1 MSNTA
6 LPTPWV
12 FITEKIHSMSRD
24 KKEAFQIT
32 NGTISTLIGALALA
46 GLYSIKGDVE
56 NLRSLPAIIEQQKQ
70 HSGEIKAIKEI
81 LARNKLAQLDNSRRE
96 ITTAQYDE

>member
-1 MSNTA
+1 MNIST
-6 LPTPWV
+6 LPTPWGL
-12 FITEKIHSMSRD
+12 ITEKIQSMSRD

-56 NLRSLPAIIEQQKQ
+56 NLRSLPAIIEQQKE
-70 HSGEIKAIKEI
+70 HANEIKAIKEI
-81 LARNKLAQLDNSRRE
+81 LTRNKITRLDDNRRE
-96 ITTAQYDE
+96 ITTAKYE

>member
-6 LPTPWV
+6 LPTPWT
-12 FITEKIHSMSRD
+12 FITEKIQSMSRD
-24 KKEAFQIT
+24 KKDTFTIT
-32 NGTISTLIGALALA
+32 NGTINTMIGALALA
-46 GLYSIKGDVE
+46 GLYSVKGDVE
-56 NLRSLPAIIEQQKQ
+56 NLRALPAIIEQQKQ

-81 LARNKLAQLDNSRRE
+81 LARNKLAQLDDSRRE